1 MYGVTHAKVLAG
13 DSGDGEVAGFVLVE
27 RERPRRAYYYLPC
40 ADGGTGAWEGVRARR
55 FSGELPGATLDDPA
69 A

>member
-1 MYGVTHAKVLAG
+1 MYGVRHAKDLAG
-13 DSGDGEVAGFVLVE
+13 DPGDGEVAGFVLVE

-40 ADGGTGAWEGVRARR
+40 ADGETGAWERVSARR
-55 FSGELPGATLDDPA
+55 FAGEMPGATLDDPA